1 MKNSTLAVHAGTRHD
16 PEFPGVNSPV
26 YVSTSYPYLDTEE
39 RIYPRYFNTPNQQV
53 LAEKLNALE
62 GTDDALLLS
71 SGMAAI
77 STVIFGLLKKGDHVV
92 FQPALYGG
100 AYHFAAA
107 ELANYGIDHSFSES
121 ADAETMEKALRPETR
136 LIYIETPS
144 NPLLEITDIK
154 AIAEMA
160 RRRGVLTAVD
170 NTFASPVN
178 QNPYRLGIDVVIHSA
193 TKYLGGHS
201 DLAAGAIASSREI
214 ISRLRNMALSL
225 GGSLNALDCYLL
237 ERSMKTLFVRVEKQ
251 NESAMQIA
259 TFLEKQTQIRKVFYP
274 GLPSHPKHHVAA
286 AQMYGFGGMLSFEL
300 ARIDAT
306 AFQKKLKVIRPSM
319 SLGGVESIVCSPAMT
334 SHRHLSREEQ
344 ERSGINGQVLRLS
357 VGVEDPSDLIDDL
370 RQAMESSR

>member
-16 PEFPGVNSPV
+16 SVFPGVNSPV

-39 RIYPRYFNTPNQQV
+39 RMYPRYFNTPNQMV
-53 LAEKLNALE
+53 LAEKLSALE
-62 GTDDALLLS
+62 GTEDALLLS

-77 STVIFGLLKKGDHVV
+77 STVILGLLKKGDHVV

-100 AYHFAAA
+100 AYHFAVA
-107 ELANYGIDHSFSES
+107 ELSNFGIDHSFSES
-121 ADAETMEKALRPETR
+121 ADAEAMEKVIRPETR

-160 RRRGVLTAVD
+160 RRRDILSVVD

-178 QNPYRLGIDVVIHSA
+178 QNPFRLGIDVVIHSA

-214 ISRLRNMALSL
+214 ISKLRNMALSL

-251 NESAMQIA
+251 NQSAVQIA
-259 TFLEKQTQIRKVFYP
+259 GFLEKHPQIRKVFYP
-274 GLPSHPKHHVAA
+274 GLPAHPKYRVAA
-286 AQMYGFGGMLSFEL
+286 AQMSGFGGMLSFEL

-306 AFQKKLKVIRPSM
+306 VFQKRLKVIRPSM

-334 SHRHLSREEQ
+334 SHRHMSREEQ
-344 ERSGINGQVLRLS
+344 EKSGINRQVLRLS
-357 VGVEDPSDLIDDL
+357 VGIEDTEDLIGDL
-370 RQAMESSR
+370 RQALEGIN

>member
-16 PEFPGVNSPV
+16 PVFPGVNSPV

-53 LAEKLNALE
+53 LAEKLSALE

-77 STVIFGLLKKGDHVV
+77 STVILGLLKKGDHVV

-100 AYHFAAA
+100 AYHFAVA
-107 ELANYGIDHSFSES
+107 ELSNFGIDHSFSES
-121 ADAETMEKALRPETR
+121 ADAEAMEKVIRPETR

-154 AIAEMA
+154 AIAGMA
-160 RRRGVLTAVD
+160 RRRGLLTAVD

-178 QNPYRLGIDVVIHSA
+178 QNPFRLGIDVVIHSA

-214 ISRLRNMALSL
+214 ISKLRSMALSL

-237 ERSMKTLFVRVEKQ
+237 ERSMKTLVVRVEKQ
-251 NESAMQIA
+251 NQSALQIA
-259 TFLEKQTQIRKVFYP
+259 GFLEKHPQVRKVFYP
-274 GLPSHPKHHVAA
+274 GLPAHPKHPIAA
-286 AQMYGFGGMLSFEL
+286 AQMSGFGGMISFEL

-306 AFQKKLKVIRPSM
+306 VFQKRLNVIRPSM

-334 SHRHLSREEQ
+334 SHRHMSREEQ
-344 ERSGINGQVLRLS
+344 EKSGINRQVLRLS
-357 VGVEDPSDLIDDL
+357 VGIEDTEDLIGDL
-370 RQAMESSR
+370 RQALEGID